1 MKNLVLIFVLS
12 LFAITAS
19 AQLNNISA
27 LPRDTNIASTSI
39 VPAVDTTGGSKKP
52 YAVPITKIVQ
62 YGSVGNFKTVGDSSI
77 LGSGNVPFK
86 TISDSIITGT
96 GNIEF
101 KTVNGEYIVGSG
113 DINTTSNLE
122 DSIQEYTTGDTLFV
136 LAGVNVVHVNPVG
149 TVASLVIVLSDNSH
163 LSNWVDIFFTQDI
176 TALSVIGNTNTVFS
190 PTAITAA
197 ADGDVLTYKKIGTVH
212 FRKP

>member
-19 AQLNNISA
+19 AQLNNISV
-27 LPRDTNIASTSI
+27 LPRDTVFANTAV
-39 VPAVDTTGGSKKP
+39 VPGVDTTGGVKKP
-52 YAVPITKIVQ
+52 YAYRVKDIVKH
-62 YGSVGNFKTVGDSSI
+62 GASGNFKTVGDSSI
-77 LGSGNVPFK
+77 IGTGNVPFK
-86 TISDSIITGT
+86 T
-96 GNIEF
+96 
-101 KTVNGEYIVGSG
+101 VNGEVITGSG

-149 TVASLVIVLSDNSH
+149 TVASLVIVLSDDSH
-163 LSNWVDIFFTQDI
+163 LSNWIDIFFSQDV
-176 TALSVIGNTNTVFS
+176 TALEVIGDTDTVFS
-190 PTAITAA
+190 PTVVNSAS
-197 ADGDVLTYKKIGTVH
+197 DGDVLTYKKIGTVH